1 MPLINEESLARI
13 AHVLRSPLERL
24 TIGGVNEWNS
34 TFSNGYGL
42 GDANT
47 LVIDMRP
54 HGEPN
59 ADMFEEASGSRELL
73 NVLESIGA
81 MGVSI
86 SFIDVTHKPG
96 HPGFIVVMRLRLKDE
111 NVRSA

>member
-1 MPLINEESLARI
+1 
-13 AHVLRSPLERL
+13 
-24 TIGGVNEWNS
+24 VNEWES

-54 HGEPN
+54 HQEPN
-59 ADMFEEASGSRELL
+59 ADMFTEASGSRELL
-73 NVLESIGA
+73 GILESIED

-111 NVRSA
+111 NIPSA